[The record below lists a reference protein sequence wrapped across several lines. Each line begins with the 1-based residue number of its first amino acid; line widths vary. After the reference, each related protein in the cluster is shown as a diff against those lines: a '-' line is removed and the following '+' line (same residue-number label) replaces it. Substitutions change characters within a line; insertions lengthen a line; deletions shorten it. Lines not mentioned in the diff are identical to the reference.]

1 MAITNM
7 NWWWFSGAGNGYT
20 TTEFDLP
27 PQTVGA
33 SIALYGQSGGGTN
46 YAGIKSFRR
55 RLPDG
60 SDQTV
65 DFGGDW
71 NNWPP
76 VIFDFVSSVVF
87 ATATGSDQE
96 AWAVGRLDSWG

>member
-7 NWWWFSGAGNGYT
+7 NWWWFTGSGNGYT
-20 TTEFDLP
+20 TTEFDIP

-33 SIALYGQSGGGTN
+33 AVALYGQSGGGTSFT
-46 YAGIKSFRR
+46 GIKSFRR

-60 SDQTV
+60 SDQNI
-65 DFGGDW
+65 DFGDW
-71 NNWPP
+71 TSWPP
-76 VIFDFVSSVVF
+76 VVFDFVSSVVF

-96 AWAVGRLDSWG
+96 AWAVARIDSWE